1 MTKIERL
8 SRDELASHAGELV
21 SSLENRIEHLECQ
34 RGAIL
39 FFGFVFITLY
49 LI

>member
-1 MTKIERL
+1 MKLETLNKE
-8 SRDELASHAGELV
+8 ELISHAGELV
-21 SSLENRIEHLECQ
+21 SDLEKKIEHLECQ